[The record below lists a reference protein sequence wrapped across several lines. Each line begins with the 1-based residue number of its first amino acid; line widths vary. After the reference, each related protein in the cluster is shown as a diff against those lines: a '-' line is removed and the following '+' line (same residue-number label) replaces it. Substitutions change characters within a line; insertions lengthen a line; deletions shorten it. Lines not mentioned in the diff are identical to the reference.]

1 MRCDKKLKEYK
12 SDSGAKS
19 VQKYRFYDQMQFL
32 NKIVGHRPTATI
44 MPPAKDVE
52 DNPITYESLVPK
64 KRMKKDVL

>member
-1 MRCDKKLKEYK
+1 
-12 SDSGAKS
+12 
-19 VQKYRFYDQMQFL
+19 MQFL